1 MSADKYQNKY
11 RIPSIRMQKWD
22 YTWNAAYFITISTDK
37 QKHYFG
43 KIKNGKMELS
53 PVGIIADVL
62 WHEIPFHSKNVELGA
77 FIVMPNHIHGIIIIN
92 NPTHTTDNNIQTGH
106 ADNIQ
111 TGHTNNIQTGNADNV
126 QTGNADNV
134 QTGNAD
140 NVQTG
145 HALSLQGDTQSKPN
159 QKPAPIGKNRYQN
172 IGKNSLSSII
182 GGYKSAVTKHANRL
196 EFTFKWQTRFY
207 EHIIRDE
214 KSFENI
220 TRYIINN
227 PTKWE
232 RDKFFK

>member
-1 MSADKYQNKY
+1 
-11 RIPSIRMQKWD
+11 MQKWN
-22 YTWNAAYFITISTDK
+22 YTWNAAYFITISTDI

-53 PVGIIADVL
+53 PVGIIADIL

-92 NPTHTTDNNIQTGH
+92 NPAHTTDNNIQTGH
-106 ADNIQ
+106 ADNVQ
-111 TGHTNNIQTGNADNV
+111 TGHTDNV
-126 QTGNADNV
+126 QTGH
-134 QTGNAD
+134 TD

-145 HALSLQGDTQSKPN
+145 HALSLQGDTESKPN
-159 QKPAPIGKNRYQN
+159 QKPTPIGKNRYQN
-172 IGKNSLSSII
+172 IGKNSLSSIM

-196 EFTFKWQTRFY
+196 GFTFKWQTRFY

-232 RDKFFK
+232 RDNFFK

>member
-1 MSADKYQNKY
+1 
-11 RIPSIRMQKWD
+11 MQKWN

-37 QKHYFG
+37 QKYYFG

-53 PVGIIADVL
+53 PVGIIADIL
-62 WHEIPFHSKNVELGA
+62 WHEIPNHSKNVELGA

-92 NPTHTTDNNIQTGH
+92 NPTQTADNN
-106 ADNIQ
+106 A
-111 TGHTNNIQTGNADNV
+111 QTGNDN
-126 QTGNADNV
+126 N
-134 QTGNAD
+134 

-145 HALSLQGDTQSKPN
+145 HALSLQKDPESKSN

-196 EFTFKWQTRFY
+196 ELKFKWQTRFY